1 MTVTLDFRH
10 EKDKVRQATRRRV
23 DAVVDAKSLTP
34 TQREL
39 IVLLAVVPLFRYSA
53 GLVPW
58 SASELEDLTSECF
71 RGVPTPRSFDSAGA
85 EADVD
90 APRPWEYGSQK
101 PRA

>member
-10 EKDKVRQATRRRV
+10 EKDKVRQVTRQRV
-23 DAVVDAKSLTP
+23 DAVVDAKGLTP

-58 SASELEDLTSECF
+58 STSELEDLT
-71 RGVPTPRSFDSAGA
+71 G
-85 EADVD
+85 
-90 APRPWEYGSQK
+90 
-101 PRA
+101 